1 MMRAI
6 LVRQFGG
13 IDQMKVAT
21 DVAIPTPGDKQVLI
35 NVTFSGINPVDTYIR
50 DGAFGTLPSLPYVP
64 GIDGAGV
71 VKSVGKLVTKLKP
84 GDRVFMCQTN
94 QLGSLAEFVTANE
107 ENAFPLDD
115 KLSFEQGAAIGI
127 PYFTAYRA
135 LFQKANAKSGNR
147 VLIHGASGAAGL
159 AAVQIAKANG
169 MHVTGTAGTQEGI
182 DLVRSA
188 GADAVY
194 NHRDKTYLKK
204 LQNGELFD
212 VIIEMLANVNLGH
225 DLKLMNRHGRTIV
238 VGSRGTVTLDPRDMM
253 GREASV
259 TGVALLTATPEE
271 WSEITSAIG
280 DGIKAGWVKPVV
292 NKVYSLEEAGQAHHD
307 IIHSKGAKGKL
318 VVKIQD

>member
-13 IDQMKVAT
+13 IDQMKIAT

-35 NVTFSGINPVDTYIR
+35 NMIFSGINPVDTYIR
-50 DGAFGTLPSLPYVP
+50 EEAFWMLPSLPYVP
-64 GIDGAGV
+64 GCDGAGV
-71 VKSVGKLVTKLKP
+71 VKSVGKLVTKFKP
-84 GDRVFMCQTN
+84 GDRVFMCQTG
-94 QLGSLAEFVTANE
+94 QMGSLAEFVAVNE
-107 ENAFPLDD
+107 ENAFPLGD
-115 KLSFEQGAAIGI
+115 KLNFEQGAAIGI

-147 VLIHGASGAAGL
+147 VLIHGASGAVGL

-194 NHRDKTYLKK
+194 NHKDKTYRKK
-204 LQNGELFD
+204 LQNEELFD
-212 VIIEMLANVNLGH
+212 VILEMLANVNLGH

-238 VGSRGTVTLDPRDMM
+238 VGSRGTVTVDPRDIM
-253 GREASV
+253 GSEASV
-259 TGVALLTATPEE
+259 MGVALLTATPVSIFTRH
-271 WSEITSAIG
+271 SESTLLSSS
-280 DGIKAGWVKPVV
+280 
-292 NKVYSLEEAGQAHHD
+292 SLPPIQHHVAQAKCQLF
-307 IIHSKGAKGKL
+307 S
-318 VVKIQD
+318 V